1 MAYKKGGSGGGGGG
15 VTDHGALTG
24 LSDDDHPQYL
34 KVADAGN
41 KLFVSNSEPSVSAGV
56 PYLWVQTGLGGG
68 ADMTFWV
75 EDGI

>member
-1 MAYKKGGSGGGGGG
+1 MAYKKGGSGGGGG

-41 KLFVSNSEPSVSAGV
+41 KLFVSNSAPSVSAGV
-56 PYLWVQTGLGGG
+56 PYLWVQTGLAGDG
-68 ADMTFWV
+68 MTFWV
-75 EDGI
+75 EDGL

>member
-1 MAYKKGGSGGGGGG
+1 MAYIKGGGGGGGGG

-41 KLFVSNSEPSVSAGV
+41 KLFVSNSAPSVSAGV
-56 PYLWVQTGLGGG
+56 PYLWVQTGLAGDG
-68 ADMTFWV
+68 MTFWV
-75 EDGI
+75 EDGL